1 MRRVA
6 TLLLATAAL
15 MGGCADNQETLIVL
29 FAPLWDEEG
38 SCTIDSATDEA
49 LLHGTLDLSFRTPY
63 IMPALLL
70 NNSGDQRKNNTGV
83 ESNEIQ
89 VIDAEVTLDSPQDPD
104 LLNDLGDE
112 FTHFTAALS
121 TNSISP
127 GETIGLGVEVIP
139 QGTVN
144 ELAAAF
150 GEMPPG
156 AKVTVRANVVFNGT
170 RTGNDVGKV
179 GRVKARDFSFPIN
192 LCNGCLLYCGGCTD
206 TEGQPNGCPVN
217 IGALEGGVCGN
228 AQDLPLWPSA
238 CEGPMN

>member
-6 TLLLATAAL
+6 MLLLATAAL
-15 MGGCADNQETLIVL
+15 TGGCADNQETLIVL
-29 FAPLWDEEG
+29 FAPQWDDQG

-83 ESNEIQ
+83 DSNEIQ

-104 LLNDLGDE
+104 LLGNIDDTY
-112 FTHFTAALS
+112 THFTAALS
-121 TNSISP
+121 TNSISA

-144 ELAAAF
+144 ELANAF
-150 GEMPPG
+150 VDMAPG
-156 AKVTVRANVVFNGT
+156 AKVTVRANVVFHGT
-170 RTGNDVGKV
+170 RTNNDVGKV
-179 GRVKARDFSFPIN
+179 GSVKARDFSFPIN
-192 LCNGCLLYCGGCTD
+192 LCDGCLLYCGGCTD
-206 TEGQPNGCPVN
+206 EEGQVNGCPVN
-217 IGALEGGVCGN
+217 LGAVEGGVCGN

-238 CEGPMN
+238 CDGPMN